1 MKRCSFFGITASNW
15 EKSSNFAHKFVTTN
29 FMKMKRFFAAL
40 MLMMVSTVA
49 MMAQDVSQLPSVPVD
64 PDFRIGKL
72 DNGLTYYIRHNNWPE
87 NRAEFYIA
95 QRVGSIQENDDQRG
109 LAHFLEHMAFNG
121 SKHFKGNELLRWC
134 ESVGVKF
141 GTDLNAYTSID
152 QTVYNISNVPTTR
165 ESIID
170 SCLLIL
176 YDWADGLLL
185 EQEEI
190 EKERGVIHEEWR
202 LRTSASQ
209 RMLERD
215 LPKLY
220 PGSKYGH
227 RMPIGLMEIID
238 NFERPFLQAYYE
250 KWYRPDNQGIIV
262 VGDVDV
268 DKVEQKIK
276 DLFSPIVLPENRA
289 LVTTEPVPDNAEPI
303 YVIDK
308 DKEQQINVVYL
319 MMKHEAFP
327 DSLKGTLAFTITNY
341 IKGAAL
347 SMLND
352 RLREY
357 AEKPE
362 SPFLQASVGDGNY
375 LLSKTVDAFEVDV
388 LPKEGQTEAAIQT
401 ALTEARRAA
410 EFGFTATEYSRYK
423 ANYLSNLEKS
433 YSNKDKRYN
442 SQFVNQCVGNFLNNN
457 PMPSIDYT
465 YTTMKQLVP
474 AIPIE
479 SINTL
484 IKELVSNNDSN
495 LVVLNFNNEKE
506 GAVYP
511 TEDGLKKAI
520 AAARAA
526 QIEAYVDNVKDEP
539 LMTTLPQKG
548 SITKETKNDLFGYTE
563 LKLSNGAT
571 VVLKQTD
578 LKKDQVLLRGYG
590 YGGNAL
596 YSDDDLPNVRLFGDV
611 IEASGLGNFSHTELE
626 KALAGKIASAS
637 LSMDAYREYVNGSST
652 PKDVETMLQ
661 LVYLYFT
668 NINKDQKSYD
678 NLMQTVEVSLKNRL
692 LQPEN
697 VFSDSLSLTLGNHHP
712 RVKPLDLDDLKK
724 VNYDR
729 ILEIAKERTANAA
742 AYTFDIVGNYDEQ
755 TIRPLIE
762 QYLGSLPSQKE
773 VEKGKKIDA
782 DFKGEVINSFKH
794 KAETPKSIAVMLWYS
809 KQLPFTSENSIKA
822 SIAGQILSMEYL
834 KKIREDA
841 SAAYTV
847 GASAGI
853 STDDFENN
861 ATIYVYCPMKPEK
874 ADIALQIMRDEVLA
888 LSKGC
893 DPDKLAKVK
902 EYMLKNHADQLKQNN
917 YWISTIDMWRYKGV
931 DFHKDYEQLVNAQ
944 TPESIAAFVKEVLNA
959 GNRAEVIMMP
969 EE

>member
-1 MKRCSFFGITASNW
+1 
-15 EKSSNFAHKFVTTN
+15 
-29 FMKMKRFFAAL
+29 MKMRRFFAAL
-40 MLMMVSTVA
+40 LLALVSTTA
-49 MMAQDVSQLPSVPVD
+49 MMAQGEMPAVPVD
-64 PDFRIGKL
+64 PDVRIGKL

-134 ESVGVKF
+134 ESIGVKF

-165 ESIID
+165 ESIVD

-202 LRTSASQ
+202 LRTSAQ
-209 RMLERD
+209 MRMLERD

-220 PGSKYGH
+220 PGSKYGY

-238 NFERPFLQAYYE
+238 NFERPFLQQYYE

-262 VGDVDV
+262 VGDVNV
-268 DKVEQKIK
+268 DLVEKKIK

-289 LVTTEPVPDNAEPI
+289 LVTAEAVPDNNEPI
-303 YVIDK
+303 IVIDK
-308 DKEQQINVVYL
+308 DKEQQYNIVEVL
-319 MMKHEAFP
+319 MKHETFP
-327 DSLKGTLAFTITNY
+327 DSLKGTMAYILADY
-341 IKGAAL
+341 LKGAAL
-347 SMLND
+347 SMLNN
-352 RLREY
+352 RLKEY

-362 SPFLQASVGDGNY
+362 SPFLQASAGDGEY
-375 LLSKTVDAFEVDV
+375 LLSRTVDAFELGI
-388 LPKEGQTEAAIQT
+388 LPKEGQMEAAVT
-401 ALTEARRAA
+401 AALTEARRAA
-410 EFGFTATEYSRYK
+410 EFGFTPTEYSRYK
-423 ANYLSNLEKS
+423 ADYISSLDKQ

-442 SQFVNQCVGNFLNNN
+442 SQFVSQCVQHFLNNE
-457 PMPSIDYT
+457 PMPSIEYT
-465 YTTMKQLVP
+465 YTTMKQVVP
-474 AIPIE
+474 MLPLETVNA
-479 SINTL
+479 L
-484 IKELVSNNDSN
+484 MKELVSTNDTN

-520 AAARAA
+520 NLARSA

-539 LMTTLPQKG
+539 LLTTLPKPG
-548 SITKETKNDLFGYTE
+548 KIKKEMKNDLFGYTE
-563 LKLSNGAT
+563 LTLSNGVT

-578 LKKDQVLLRGYG
+578 LKKDQVLLDGEG
-590 YGGNAL
+590 FGGSAL
-596 YSDDDLPNVRLFGDV
+596 YGEADFANIKMFNDV

-637 LSMDAYREYVNGSST
+637 LSMGANRQNISGSST

-668 NINKDQKSYD
+668 NINKDQKSFD
-678 NLMQTVEVSLKNRL
+678 NLMQTTEVSLKNRL

-697 VFSDSLSLTLGNHHP
+697 VFSDSLTATMTCHNP
-712 RVKPLDLDDLKK
+712 RNKMLEVADLAK

-729 ILEIAKERTANAA
+729 ILQMAKERTANAA
-742 AYTFDIVGNYDEQ
+742 AFTFTIIGNYDDAA
-755 TIRPLIE
+755 IRPLIE
-762 QYLGSLPSQKE
+762 QYLGSLPSQKKVVKSSKVDTDYE
-773 VEKGKKIDA
+773 GV
-782 DFKGEVINSFKH
+782 VINNFKH
-794 KAETPKSIAVMLWYS
+794 KAETPKAIAVMHWYS
-809 KQLPFTSENSIKA
+809 KQMPYTLENSVKA
-822 SIAGQILSMEYL
+822 SMVGQILSMEYL

-847 GASAGI
+847 VSQAGV
-853 STDDFENN
+853 SRDDFETT
-861 ATIYVYCPMKPEK
+861 AQVLAYCPMKPEK
-874 ADIALQIMRDEVLA
+874 ADTALMIMRDEVKTIA
-888 LSKGC
+888 STC
-893 DPDKLAKVK
+893 DADKLQKVK
-902 EYMLKNHADQLKQNN
+902 EYMLKNYGDQQKQNG
-917 YWISTIDMWRYKGV
+917 YWMNCIKNWRKFGV
-931 DFHKDYEQLVNAQ
+931 DFNSDFEKVVNAQ
-944 TPESIAAFVKEVLNA
+944 TPESVCAFVSEMLKS

-969 EE
+969 AE

>member
-1 MKRCSFFGITASNW
+1 MKLKNLLLVALLALASN
-15 EKSSNFAHKFVTTN
+15 V
-29 FMKMKRFFAAL
+29 
-40 MLMMVSTVA
+40 VA
-49 MMAQDVSQLPSVPVD
+49 QMQMPPVPVD
-64 PDFRIGKL
+64 PDVRIGKL

-95 QRVGSIQENDDQRG
+95 QKVGSIQENDDQRG

-202 LRTSASQ
+202 LRTSAQ
-209 RMLERD
+209 MRMLERD

-250 KWYRPDNQGIIV
+250 KWYRPDNQGIII

-276 DLFSPIVLPENRA
+276 TLFSPIVLPENRT

-308 DKEQQINVVYL
+308 DKEQQYNLVDI

-327 DSLKGTLAFTITNY
+327 DSLKGSMVYLLSNY
-341 IKGAAL
+341 MKNAAL

-362 SPFLQASVGDGNY
+362 SPFLQASVDDGQY
-375 LLSKTVDAFEVDV
+375 IFSKTVDAFEIDI
-388 LPKEGQTEAAIQT
+388 LPKDGQMEAAVTT

-410 EFGFTATEYSRYK
+410 EFGFTPTEYNRYK
-423 ANYLSNLEKS
+423 ANYTSSLEKQ
-433 YSNKDKRYN
+433 YLNKDKRYN
-442 SQFVNQCVGNFLNNN
+442 SQFVNQYVRHFLANE
-457 PMPSIDYT
+457 PIPSIDYT
-465 YTTMKQLVP
+465 YETMKQLVP
-474 AIPIE
+474 MLPLE
-479 SINTL
+479 GINMV
-484 IKELVSNNDSN
+484 IKELVSMKDSN

-511 TEDGLKKAI
+511 TEEGLRNAI
-520 AAARAA
+520 VAARSA
-526 QIEAYVDNVKDEP
+526 QIEAYVDNVKNEP
-539 LMTTLPQKG
+539 LMTVLPKKG
-548 SITKETKNDLFGYTE
+548 TIKKEVKNELFGYTE
-563 LKLSNGAT
+563 LTLSNGAT

-578 LKKDQVLLRGYG
+578 LKKDQVILSGEG
-590 YGGNAL
+590 FGGSAL
-596 YSDDDLPNVRLFGDV
+596 YGEKDFVNIKMYDDV
-611 IEASGLGNFSHTELE
+611 IGASGLGNFSHTELD

-637 LSMDAYREYVNGSST
+637 LSMSENRQYVSGSST

-668 NINKDQKSYD
+668 NIAKDQKSYD
-678 NLMQTVEVSLKNRL
+678 NLMQTTAVSLKNRL

-697 VFSDSLSLTLGNHHP
+697 VFNDSLTAIMTNYNKRST
-712 RVKPLDLDDLKK
+712 PLVVADLDK
-724 VNYDR
+724 VSYDR
-729 ILEIAKERTANAA
+729 ILQMAKEQTANAA
-742 AYTFDIVGNYDEQ
+742 AFTFTIIGNYDEA

-762 QYLGSLPSQKE
+762 QYLASLPSQKK
-773 VEKGKKIDA
+773 VVKSPQVDTDYQGQ
-782 DFKGEVINSFKH
+782 VVRHFKH
-794 KAETPKSIAVMLWYS
+794 KAETPKAIAVMNWYS
-809 KQLPFTSENSIKA
+809 KQMPYTLENSIKA
-822 SIAGQILSMEYL
+822 TMVGQILSMEYL

-847 GASAGI
+847 MSQAGV
-853 STDDFENN
+853 SRNDFDTTSQII
-861 ATIYVYCPMKPEK
+861 AYCPMKPEK
-874 ADIALQIMRDEVLA
+874 ADTALMIMRDEVNA
-888 LSKGC
+888 MAKTC
-893 DPDKLAKVK
+893 DSDKLQKVK
-902 EYMLKNHADQLKQNN
+902 EYMLKNHADGLKQNRYWLSQIYNWRN
-917 YWISTIDMWRYKGV
+917 YGV
-931 DFHKDYEQLVNAQ
+931 DFHTDFEKIVNAQ
-944 TPESIAAFVKEVLNA
+944 TVESISAFVKELLKA
-959 GNRAEVIMMP
+959 GNCAEVVMMP
-969 EE
+969 AE

>member
-1 MKRCSFFGITASNW
+1 
-15 EKSSNFAHKFVTTN
+15 
-29 FMKMKRFFAAL
+29 MKMKKFFAAL
-40 MLMMVSTVA
+40 LLTIVGTMSV
-49 MMAQDVSQLPSVPVD
+49 MAQMEMPSIPKD
-64 PDFRIGKL
+64 PDVRIGKL

-95 QRVGSIQENDDQRG
+95 QKVGSIQENDDQRG

-165 ESIID
+165 ESIVD

-202 LRTSASQ
+202 LRTSAQ
-209 RMLERD
+209 MRMLERD

-276 DLFSPIVLPENRA
+276 TLFSPIVLPENRA

-303 YVIDK
+303 FVIDK
-308 DKEQQINVVYL
+308 DKEQQVNLVDI

-327 DSLKGTLAFTITNY
+327 DSLKGSLVYLLTNY
-341 IKGAAL
+341 MKNAAL

-362 SPFLQASVGDGNY
+362 SPFLQASAGDGQY
-375 LLSKTVDAFEVDV
+375 VLSKTVDAFELDI
-388 LPKEGQTEAAIQT
+388 LPKDGQMEAAVT
-401 ALTEARRAA
+401 TVLTEARRAA
-410 EFGFTATEYSRYK
+410 EFGFTPTEYNRFK
-423 ANYLSNLEKS
+423 ANYTSSLDKQ

-442 SQFVNQCVGNFLNNN
+442 SQFVNQYVQNFLSNE
-457 PMPSIDYT
+457 PIPSIDYT
-465 YTTMKQLVP
+465 YETMKQYVP
-474 AIPIE
+474 MLPLE
-479 SINTL
+479 GVNMV
-484 IKELVSNNDSN
+484 IKELVSMKDSN

-511 TEDGLKKAI
+511 TEDGLKNAI
-520 AAARAA
+520 SAARSA

-539 LMTTLPQKG
+539 LMTVLPKKG
-548 SITKETKNDLFGYTE
+548 SIKKETKNNLFGYTE
-563 LKLSNGAT
+563 LTLSNGAK
-571 VVLKQTD
+571 VLLKQTD
-578 LKKDQVLLRGYG
+578 LKKDQVILSGEG
-590 YGGNAL
+590 FGGSAL
-596 YSDDDLPNVRLFGDV
+596 YGEKDFNNIKIFDEV
-611 IEASGLGNFSHTELE
+611 IESSGLGNFSHTELE

-637 LSMDAYREYVNGSST
+637 LSISENRLNVSGSST

-661 LVYLYFT
+661 LVHLYFT
-668 NINKDQKSYD
+668 NIAKDQKSYD
-678 NLMQTVEVSLKNRL
+678 NLMQTGAVRLKNRL

-697 VFSDSLSLTLGNHHP
+697 VFNDSLTATVTCHNP
-712 RVKPLDLDDLKK
+712 RNKPLEVADLDK

-729 ILEIAKERTANAA
+729 ILQMAKEQTANAA
-742 AYTFDIVGNYDEQ
+742 AFTFTIIGNYDEAS
-755 TIRPLIE
+755 IRPLIE
-762 QYLGSLPSQKE
+762 QYLASLPSQKK
-773 VEKGKKIDA
+773 VVKSKKVDT
-782 DFKGEVINSFKH
+782 DYEGNVVNNFKH
-794 KAETPKSIAVMLWYS
+794 KAETPKAIAMMHWYS
-809 KQLPFTSENSIKA
+809 KQIPYTLENSIKA
-822 SIAGQILSMEYL
+822 SIVGQILSMEYL

-847 GASAGI
+847 ASQAGI
-853 STDDFENN
+853 SRTDFETTTQVL
-861 ATIYVYCPMKPEK
+861 AYCPMKPEK
-874 ADIALQIMRDEVLA
+874 ADVAVQIMRDEVNA
-888 LSKGC
+888 MTKTC
-893 DPDKLAKVK
+893 DADKLQKVK
-902 EYMLKNHADQLKQNN
+902 EYMLKNHGDQLKQNS
-917 YWISTIDMWRYKGV
+917 YWLNRITNWRKFGV
-931 DFHKDYEQLVNAQ
+931 DFHTDFEKIVNAQ
-944 TPESIAAFVKEVLNA
+944 TVESICAFVKELLKA
-959 GNRAEVIMMP
+959 GNHVEVTMLPAE
-969 EE
+969 

>member
-1 MKRCSFFGITASNW
+1 MRNMKRL
-15 EKSSNFAHKFVTTN
+15 
-29 FMKMKRFFAAL
+29 FAAL
-40 MLMMVSTVA
+40 MLTLVSTVA
-49 MMAQDVSQLPSVPVD
+49 MMAQDLSQLPAVPVD
-64 PDFRIGKL
+64 PDVRIGKL

-95 QRVGSIQENDDQRG
+95 QKVGSIQENDDQRG

-165 ESIID
+165 EGIID

-202 LRTSASQ
+202 LRTSAQ
-209 RMLERD
+209 MRMLERD

-220 PGSKYGH
+220 PGSKYGY

-262 VGDVDV
+262 VGDIDV

-276 DLFSPIVLPENRA
+276 TLFSPIVLPENRA
-289 LVTTEPVPDNAEPI
+289 LVTKEPVPDNNEPI

-308 DKEQQINVVYL
+308 DKEQQVNLVFA

-327 DSLKGTLAFTITNY
+327 DTLKGTLAYIVTNY
-341 IKGAAL
+341 MKNAAI

-375 LLSKTVDAFEVDV
+375 LLSRTVDAFEVDV
-388 LPKEGQTEAAIQT
+388 VPKEGQLEAAVQS
-401 ALTEARRAA
+401 ALTETRRAV
-410 EFGFTATEYSRYK
+410 EFGFTPTEYSRYK
-423 ANYLSNLEKS
+423 ANYISSLDKQ

-442 SQFVNQCVGNFLNNN
+442 SQFVNQCVQNFLNNE
-457 PMPSIDYT
+457 PIPSIDYT

-474 AIPIE
+474 AIPIDAV
-479 SINTL
+479 NGL
-484 IKELVSNNDSN
+484 MKELVSMSDTN

-511 TEDGLKKAI
+511 TEDGLKKAV
-520 AAARAA
+520 ANARTA

-578 LKKDQVLLRGYG
+578 LKKDQVILRGEGFGGSAAYG
-590 YGGNAL
+590 EKDFTNIKMY
-596 YSDDDLPNVRLFGDV
+596 DEV

-637 LSMDAYREYVNGSST
+637 LSMGANRQNVVGSST

-668 NINKDQKSYD
+668 NIAKDQKSYD
-678 NLMQTVEVSLKNRL
+678 NLMQTAEVNLKNRL

-697 VFSDSLSLTLGNHHP
+697 VFSDSLTATLMNHNP
-712 RVKPLDLDDLKK
+712 RNLPMTTEDLAK
-724 VNYDR
+724 VDYDR
-729 ILEIAKERTANAA
+729 ILQMAKEQTANAA
-742 AYTFDIVGNYDEQ
+742 AFTFTIIGNYDEA

-762 QYLGSLPSQKE
+762 QYLASLPSQKN
-773 VEKGKKIDA
+773 VVKTPDISTNY
-782 DFKGEVINSFKH
+782 KGEVINNFKH
-794 KAETPKSIAVMLWYS
+794 KAETPKAIALMHWLSHQMPYT
-809 KQLPFTSENSIKA
+809 LENSIKA
-822 SIAGQILSMEYL
+822 SMAGQILSMEYL

-847 GASAGI
+847 MAQAGVSRSDFKT
-853 STDDFENN
+853 STQIL
-861 ATIYVYCPMKPEK
+861 AYCPMKPEK
-874 ADIALQIMRDEVLA
+874 GDTAVMILRDEVNTLA
-888 LSKGC
+888 KTC
-893 DPDKLAKVK
+893 DADKLQKVK
-902 EYMLKNHADQLKQNN
+902 EYMLKNHGDELKQNG
-917 YWISTIDMWRYKGV
+917 YWLSCINEWRKWGI
-931 DFHKDYEQLVNAQ
+931 DFHTDYEKVVNAQ
-944 TPESIAAFVKEVLNA
+944 TPESISAFVAELLKA
-959 GNRAEVIMMP
+959 GNHAEVVMMP
-969 EE
+969 AE